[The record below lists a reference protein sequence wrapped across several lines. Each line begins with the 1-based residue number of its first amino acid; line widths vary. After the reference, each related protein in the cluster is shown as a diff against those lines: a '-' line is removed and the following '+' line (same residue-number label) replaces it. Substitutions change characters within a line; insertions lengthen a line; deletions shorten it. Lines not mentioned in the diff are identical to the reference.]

1 MTQSC
6 INKCRASSLNEDN
19 RTGLNNCMDR
29 CIIKFEETRKV
40 VEKELS
46 TEVANR

>member
-6 INKCRASSLNEDN
+6 IHKCRSSSLKEDT

-29 CIIKFEETRKV
+29 CIIKFEETRKI

-46 TEVANR
+46 AEVANR